1 MFTNEIFG
9 FERIIRSP
17 LHVQYTFN
25 HRKINYVFPMFRAQ
39 KKNAQR
45 KFVEYRLRVLLL
57 LFATTLS
64 FKRSS
69 STKSRKIMSV
79 NMQIVLCAA
88 SDTRT
93 QQNFFQIFFKRCA
106 GFDICEM
113 NRCET
118 RLKSS
123 KGQRICMLCS

>member
-1 MFTNEIFG
+1 
-9 FERIIRSP
+9 
-17 LHVQYTFN
+17 
-25 HRKINYVFPMFRAQ
+25 MFRAQ

-88 SDTRT
+88 NDTRT
-93 QQNFFQIFFKRCA
+93 QQNFFQFFLRDVRVLT
-106 GFDICEM
+106 FV
-113 NRCET
+113 R
-118 RLKSS
+118 
-123 KGQRICMLCS
+123 